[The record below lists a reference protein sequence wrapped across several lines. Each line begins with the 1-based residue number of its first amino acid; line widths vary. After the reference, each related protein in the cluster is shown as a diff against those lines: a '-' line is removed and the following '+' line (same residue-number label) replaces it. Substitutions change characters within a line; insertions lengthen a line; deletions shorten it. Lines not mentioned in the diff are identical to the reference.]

1 MDEGRTKHQEPRT
14 RAGELVR
21 HKIWCVTEETKEPQ
35 VRVVDRRWW
44 ARDDK
49 GGNDVAATVS
59 TKPTYVEELERRVD
73 EAKNQLQTYINE
85 HRRSLEEFEQ
95 VRVRIRRDNAREVE
109 RGKRSVL
116 IELLDVVDNLDRAI
130 GAAREVAP
138 APGSDAAENLLRG
151 VELVRDQFLAKLEG
165 FGVVRVPAL
174 GQAFDAA
181 HHEAVTT
188 TTVSHPAQDGNV
200 IAVLKE
206 GYAIGDELLRPASVV
221 VGKFA

>member
-1 MDEGRTKHQEPRT
+1 
-14 RAGELVR
+14 
-21 HKIWCVTEETKEPQ
+21 VTEETKEPQ

-59 TKPTYVEELERRVD
+59 TKPTYVEELEHRVD

-95 VRVRIRRDNAREVE
+95 VRVRSRRDNAREVE

-130 GAAREVAP
+130 GAAREVGP

-174 GQAFDAA
+174 GQVFDAA
-181 HHEAVTT
+181 HDEAVTT
-188 TTVSHPAQDGNV
+188 TAVSHPAQDGAV